1 VFTDSLEE
9 DSKRRDFTCNAV
21 YFDVE
26 KEEFIDPT

>member
-26 KEEFIDPT
+26 NEEFIDPT